1 MNRRYKMN
9 RKIIIDTDPGID
21 DAYAIIAALTNSKL
35 DIMGITCVCGNKGI
49 ENVVANSLKL
59 TQFLNKEVLVYQGAK
74 TNLKNMRNNTVDSL
88 SADVVHGND
97 GLGNVHLDYDQHNL
111 STLSA
116 VDYIVETV
124 KKYPDQIEILAIGP
138 LTNIALAIEKD
149 LQAMKHLKAIYSMGG
164 GIDRGNI
171 TPFAEFNYYF
181 DELAT
186 DIVYR
191 SLQEDVNI
199 YMIGLDATHS
209 TRVTH
214 NDLAFM
220 RYEGGKLGK
229 LLFDISQLYS
239 DMYYQKNGYL
249 GSVLHDVIA
258 YLYMIDT
265 TIATSIKK
273 NVYIDVMTDRVHRG
287 QTVINNTKK
296 AKTTIIMNCDRVLTN
311 QIMIKALFPNRLKK
325 YIEVTTK
332 L

>member
-1 MNRRYKMN
+1 MN

-21 DAYAIIAALTNSKL
+21 DAYAILAALKNTDL
-35 DIMGITCVCGNKGI
+35 DIMGLTCVCGNKGLN
-49 ENVVANSLKL
+49 NVVANGLKL
-59 TQFLNKEVLVYQGAK
+59 TQFLNKDVLVYQGAN
-74 TNLKNMRNNTVDSL
+74 TNLKNIRNNTIDSL

-97 GLGNVHLDYDQHNL
+97 GLGNVQLDYDQHNL
-111 STLSA
+111 SEVSA
-116 VDYIVETV
+116 VDFIVETV

-149 LQAMKHLKAIYSMGG
+149 YETMKHLKAIYSMGG

-186 DIVYR
+186 EIVYR
-191 SLQEDVNI
+191 MLQEDVNI

-220 RYEGGKLGK
+220 KYEGGKLGK
-229 LLFDISQLYS
+229 LLFDITQLYS

-249 GSVLHDVIA
+249 GSVLHDVVA
-258 YLYMIDT
+258 YVYMIDDQ
-265 TIATSIKK
+265 IATSTKR
-273 NVYIDVMTDRVHRG
+273 NVYIDVLTDKTHRG
-287 QTVINNTKK
+287 QTVINATKK
-296 AKTTIIMNCDRVLTN
+296 AKTTVIMNCDRVLTN
-311 QIMIKALFPNRLKK
+311 QLMIKALFPDKLTK
-325 YIEVTTK
+325 YIEVTSK
-332 L
+332 